1 MGVWLWGPL
10 AVFEKAVQAWD
21 GAVQNSCICSCS
33 NRQFWSCTFLCNW
46 SWRRAVAQT
55 IQLTIQPTI
64 SLFRSKIVGISK
76 TSEIRSLLNWL
87 LAGRKAVGRQQQ
99 QTATIITTT
108 LQLVFPF
115 WQVAKLLPHNHLP
128 VKFFVFT
135 IWAEFLPGPT
145 IGASLIVAKRK
156 SWPDNCAAASFPFH
170 RWHNL
175 LPTHHR
181 QLVKLFLTKFQ
192 KTLSCV
198 SCLIYLFI
206 QVIAPK
212 ASAEG
217 ACI

>member
-21 GAVQNSCICSCS
+21 GAVQNSCISSCS

-55 IQLTIQPTI
+55 IKLIIQPTP
-64 SLFRSKIVGISK
+64 SLFRSKIVGINIVPQ
-76 TSEIRSLLNWL
+76 IRSLLNWL

-128 VKFFVFT
+128 VS
-135 IWAEFLPGPT
+135 
-145 IGASLIVAKRK
+145 SL
-156 SWPDNCAAASFPFH
+156 SLQFGQSFGLALQSVQV
-170 RWHNL
+170 WL
-175 LPTHHR
+175 LPREKVGLTTAL
-181 QLVKLFLTKFQ
+181 QPVSLFTGG
-192 KTLSCV
+192 TT
-198 SCLIYLFI
+198 SCLLI
-206 QVIAPK
+206 IA
-212 ASAEG
+212 SSENSFW
-217 ACI
+217 